1 MTPHTYRCMAFC
13 SENCLPNKQNTYKTH
28 CCKSLKTY
36 NKCDDCNIY
45 VCKECSIQLKL
56 HKFTKCVT
64 CRKEINELDEI
75 KDLENLNIVN
85 QDDTINH
92 IRHNNYST
100 QLTCCKSTTDALTN
114 CCQTITDALTNCCQ
128 TITDALTNC
137 CQTITDA
144 LTNCCETI
152 SAIDDEFKICYSLLN
167 VIKIII
173 IPILC
178 STLFLII
185 FTFNTFKEIVLN
197 GEIRDF
203 EELML
208 LLAMSWLFGVI
219 LIVFTFAII
228 CNCKT
233 KCINDMPS

>member
-114 CCQTITDALTNCCQ
+114 CCQTITDALTNCC
-128 TITDALTNC
+128 
-137 CQTITDA
+137 
-144 LTNCCETI
+144 ETI